1 MANNNFFLGGNDPLL
16 SNPNQYGYGNAEAH
30 LNALREQERRLMEQ
44 LQQGQQSQQTQ
55 RPAQNASPVWD
66 EIDKEFDSL
75 TTMQQK
81 ALTENDDYRD
91 AYAAV
96 QEILNREFLRIMRP
110 IVENTPDGQK
120 ALTRQLSVIKKEK
133 KFIVEDTERKLKE
146 FEEWQREQAKAK
158 RASKPQQ

>member
-16 SNPNQYGYGNAEAH
+16 TSPNQYSFHSAEAQ
-30 LNALREQERRLMEQ
+30 LSALKEQERRLMEQ
-44 LQQGQQSQQTQ
+44 LQQSHQPQPQPQ
-55 RPAQNASPVWD
+55 PQNSSPIWD
-66 EIDKEFDSL
+66 EIDKEFDGL
-75 TTMQQK
+75 TSMQQK
-81 ALTENDDYRD
+81 ALTENDDYRE

-120 ALTRQLSVIKKEK
+120 ALSRQLSVIKKEK
-133 KFIVEDTERKLKE
+133 RFIIEDTERRLKE

-158 RASKPQQ
+158 RAAKTQQ

>member
-16 SNPNQYGYGNAEAH
+16 SNPNQYGYGNAEAQ
-30 LNALREQERRLMEQ
+30 LNVLREQERRLMEQ
-44 LQQGQQSQQTQ
+44 LQQGQQQQQQ

-120 ALTRQLSVIKKEK
+120 ALMRQLSVIKKEK

-146 FEEWQREQAKAK
+146 FEEWQREQANAK
-158 RASKPQQ
+158 RAAKAQQ

>member
-1 MANNNFFLGGNDPLL
+1 MANNNIFLGGANPLL
-16 SNPNQYGYGNAEAH
+16 SSPNQYGYPNAESQ

-44 LQQGQQSQQTQ
+44 LQQGPQPQP
-55 RPAQNASPVWD
+55 RPAQNSSPIWD
-66 EIDKEFDSL
+66 EIDNEFDSL

-81 ALTENDDYRD
+81 ALTENDDYRE

-120 ALTRQLSVIKKEK
+120 ALSRQLSVIKKEK

-146 FEEWQREQAKAK
+146 FEAWQQEQARAK
-158 RASKPQQ
+158 RAAKAQQ

>member
-16 SNPNQYGYGNAEAH
+16 SNPNQYGHGNAEAH

-44 LQQGQQSQQTQ
+44 LQQGQQAQQQ
-55 RPAQNASPVWD
+55 RPVQNASPIWD

-158 RASKPQQ
+158 RSAKPQQ

>member
-16 SNPNQYGYGNAEAH
+16 SNPNQYGYGNAEAQ
-30 LNALREQERRLMEQ
+30 LNVLREQERRLMEQ
-44 LQQGQQSQQTQ
+44 LQQGQQQQQQ

-91 AYAAV
+91 AYAVV

-110 IVENTPDGQK
+110 IVESTPDGQK
-120 ALTRQLSVIKKEK
+120 ALMRQLSVIKKEK

-146 FEEWQREQAKAK
+146 FEEWQREQANAK
-158 RASKPQQ
+158 RAAKAQQ

>member
-16 SNPNQYGYGNAEAH
+16 SNPNQYGYGNAEAQ
-30 LNALREQERRLMEQ
+30 LNVLREQERRLMEQ
-44 LQQGQQSQQTQ
+44 LQQGQQGQQQ

-120 ALTRQLSVIKKEK
+120 ALMRQLSVIKKEK

-146 FEEWQREQAKAK
+146 FEEWQRDQANAK
-158 RASKPQQ
+158 RAAKAQQ

>member
-16 SNPNQYGYGNAEAH
+16 TSPNQYSYPSAEAQ
-30 LNALREQERRLMEQ
+30 LNALKEQERRLMEQ
-44 LQQGQQSQQTQ
+44 LQQGQQAQQQ
-55 RPAQNASPVWD
+55 HRQAQNASPVWD

-75 TTMQQK
+75 TSMQQK
-81 ALTENDDYRD
+81 ALTENDDYRE

-110 IVENTPDGQK
+110 IVESTPDGQK

-158 RASKPQQ
+158 RAAKTQQ

>member
-1 MANNNFFLGGNDPLL
+1 MANNNFFLGGADPLL
-16 SNPNQYGYGNAEAH
+16 SSPNQYGYPNAESQ

-44 LQQGQQSQQTQ
+44 LQQGHQPQPRQ
-55 RPAQNASPVWD
+55 AQNSSPIWD

-81 ALTENDDYRD
+81 ALTENDDYRE

-120 ALTRQLSVIKKEK
+120 ALSRQLSVIKKEK

-146 FEEWQREQAKAK
+146 FEAWQQEQARAK
-158 RASKPQQ
+158 RAAKAQQ